1 MQAADVEQELSAI
14 PDLTTRYHRWLDLIR
29 AATAQSQ
36 TNPTSDQD
44 SEEAACLWQYPTTL
58 TDLEP
63 QAQLQW
69 QHDAQTRFDLHEKR
83 SEFDEATGIQKRK
96 LACKKRIRE
105 SWGIEVEDIL
115 KEHLVT
121 GAGGLGRS
129 TLEILA
135 TIAEESELDQ
145 VESVLKHV
153 ITERIGTQPH
163 VGKSRKQKLTRQ
175 DVMETRTRLKEV
187 LKDTELGTDDLT
199 NVTVTGRRKRK
210 RAASSVNPM
219 ARSKDGTGTSRS
231 STAPPADL
239 PTPST
244 SHDSDSS
251 HGLNDANVTAE
262 VSFPPMCCDPG

>member
-14 PDLTTRYHRWLDLIR
+14 PDLTARYHRWLHLIQT
-29 AATAQSQ
+29 ATAQSQ
-36 TNPTSDQD
+36 TIPTSDQD
-44 SEEAACLWQYPTTL
+44 SEEAAYLWQYPTTL

-69 QHDAQTRFDLHEKR
+69 QHDAQARFDLHEKR

-96 LACKKRIRE
+96 LACKNRIRE

-115 KEHLVT
+115 REHLVT

-145 VESVLKHV
+145 VESVLKDV

-163 VGKSRKQKLTRQ
+163 VGRSRKQKLTRQ
-175 DVMETRTRLKEV
+175 DVMEIRTRLKKV
-187 LKDTELGTDDLT
+187 LKDTELGTGDLA

-210 RAASSVNPM
+210 RKRAASSVNSM
-219 ARSKDGTGTSRS
+219 ARSKDGTGTPRR

-239 PTPST
+239 PTPGA

-251 HGLNDANVTAE
+251 HGLNDADVTAA
-262 VSFPPMCCDPG
+262 VRFPSHML